1 MLFSSPEF
9 MFGYLPVVF
18 AVFLV
23 LLRHTR
29 GDLAILF
36 LAISSLFFYGWWDV
50 RYVPLLLASIAF
62 NYGIG
67 LAIRN
72 ATSGRKGLLIVG
84 VTGDLL
90 LLAGYK
96 YTGFVIASI
105 NSLFDLGLPV
115 PHIELPLGISFYTF
129 TQIAFLADAYWRKA
143 HETDPIKYGLFVTY
157 FPHLIAGPVI
167 HHKEM
172 MSQFTRD
179 LARQSFLENVSVGLT
194 MFIFGLFKKVV
205 IADSLSP
212 IVGSVFGTAAGG
224 GSLTFWEA
232 WLGALAYTLQL
243 YFDFSGYS
251 EMALGLSRMFGIRLP
266 ANFNSPYQAHNII
279 EFWRRW
285 HMTLSRFLR
294 DYLYFSLG
302 GNRKGKV
309 RRYVN
314 LLITMVLGGLWHGA
328 GWTFVIWG
336 TLHGLYLCINHAWRT
351 VVGDGP
357 DHLGLFRRFG
367 PQLLTF
373 LAVVVGWVFFRA
385 ADVNSAL
392 SVLHAMVG
400 GNGISLPMQ
409 LAASLADTGL
419 PFGVIWPNIPPELEP
434 NALLPWVLM
443 LILVAWFAPSVM
455 QIMKHSDVSLSAGEY
470 ADSQLRWQPNLW
482 WTLVVAGMLTLS
494 IVQIFEADSSEFLYF
509 QF

>member
-1 MLFSSPEF
+1 
-9 MFGYLPVVF
+9 
-18 AVFLV
+18 
-23 LLRHTR
+23 
-29 GDLAILF
+29 
-36 LAISSLFFYGWWDV
+36 
-50 RYVPLLLASIAF
+50 
-62 NYGIG
+62 
-67 LAIRN
+67 
-72 ATSGRKGLLIVG
+72 
-84 VTGDLL
+84 
-90 LLAGYK
+90 
-96 YTGFVIASI
+96 
-105 NSLFDLGLPV
+105 
-115 PHIELPLGISFYTF
+115 
-129 TQIAFLADAYWRKA
+129 
-143 HETDPIKYGLFVTY
+143 
-157 FPHLIAGPVI
+157 
-167 HHKEM
+167 
-172 MSQFTRD
+172 
-179 LARQSFLENVSVGLT
+179 
-194 MFIFGLFKKVV
+194 
-205 IADSLSP
+205 
-212 IVGSVFGTAAGG
+212 
-224 GSLTFWEA
+224 
-232 WLGALAYTLQL
+232 
-243 YFDFSGYS
+243 
-251 EMALGLSRMFGIRLP
+251 
-266 ANFNSPYQAHNII
+266 
-279 EFWRRW
+279 
-285 HMTLSRFLR
+285 MTLSRFLR